1 MITATVG
8 MAIALIAFATASL
21 VASWIMPTPAF
32 VLSPRGYRIRP
43 VGYSLL
49 QSWGDRLRGRRYL
62 TLTFDDG
69 PYGGGVDEQLLDI
82 LRKHHA
88 RALFFVV
95 CDRLPLADGALLQR
109 MKMWGNVVGNHSFDH
124 AHLSALEEDQ
134 LRHQVA
140 DCSRAIA
147 RRTGRRPDFFRPP
160 FGQDSAE
167 VRTQVRASGMRE
179 MLWDANSQDSW
190 LTRPQQILSWIDR
203 ESGDMSIL
211 LMHSKPTTA
220 AVLDRA
226 LTELERRGFQFVLP
240 ERESVRAISK
250 AAS

>member
-1 MITATVG
+1 MIATMVGLAVALTAVV
-8 MAIALIAFATASL
+8 IASL
-21 VASWIMPTPAF
+21 AASWIMPAPAF
-32 VLSPRGYRIRP
+32 VLSTRGHRIRP

-69 PYGGGVDEQLLDI
+69 PYGDGVDEQLLAI

-88 RALFFVV
+88 RAVFFVV
-95 CDRLPLADGALLQR
+95 CDHLPLADGTLLHR
-109 MKMWGNVVGNHSFDH
+109 MTSQGSVVGNHSFDH
-124 AHLSALEEDQ
+124 AHLPAMGSYQ
-134 LRHQVA
+134 LHHQVA

-147 RRTGRRPDFFRPP
+147 RRTGRQPVFFRPP
-160 FGQDSAE
+160 FGQDSPE
-167 VRTQVRASGMRE
+167 VRALVRASEMRE

-190 LTRPQQILSWIDR
+190 LTRPQQILSWVDR
-203 ESGDMSIL
+203 ESGDFSIL
-211 LMHSKPTTA
+211 LMHSKPSTA

-226 LTELERRGFQFVLP
+226 LTELERRGFQLVLP
-240 ERESVRAISK
+240 EREPVRAVPK